1 MEAYTGFAEI
11 YDRCMDNI
19 PYDEWAANLHR
30 VLLQHGISDGIVCEL
45 GCGTG
50 EMTERLSGLGYDMI
64 GIDSSEDMLMEARE
78 KLYARTETGEPGIL
92 YLKQDMRELELYGTV
107 AAFVSVCD
115 SMNYLLTKDD
125 LLTVF
130 RLVNNYLDRDGLFL
144 FDMKTEACFA
154 ALGDETRVEQF
165 RDATVIWENADRKR
179 KKQNCYRITMFLK
192 DHGSLYEKLQEVHV
206 QQAYSVAAVKE
217 LLAEAGMVFLDA
229 LDAETLKPA
238 DESSERILF
247 LAKEGFQAGKCYDA
261 PGEAGA

>member
-19 PYDEWAANLHR
+19 PYDAWAANIGRILNKY
-30 VLLQHGISDGIVCEL
+30 GIEKGIVCEL

-50 EMTERLSGLGYDMI
+50 EMTGRLSDMGYDMI

-78 KLYARTETGEPGIL
+78 KLYERGEDAPDIL
-92 YLKQDMRELELYGTV
+92 YLLQDMREMELFGTV

-115 SMNYLLTKDD
+115 SMNYLLTKED
-125 LLTVF
+125 LLQVF
-130 RLVNNYLDRDGLFL
+130 RLVNNYLDKDGIFV

-165 RDATVIWENADRKR
+165 RDATVIWENAYRKR
-179 KKQNCYRITMFLK
+179 RKQNCYRITMFLK
-192 DHGSLYEKLQEVHV
+192 ERGDLYQKVEETHI

-217 LLAEAGMVFLDA
+217 LLTEAGMVFIDA
-229 LDAETLKPA
+229 FDAETGRSA
-238 DESSERILF
+238 DAASERILF
-247 LAKEGFQAGKCYDA
+247 LAKEGFQPGKCYENRDNNA
-261 PGEAGA
+261 